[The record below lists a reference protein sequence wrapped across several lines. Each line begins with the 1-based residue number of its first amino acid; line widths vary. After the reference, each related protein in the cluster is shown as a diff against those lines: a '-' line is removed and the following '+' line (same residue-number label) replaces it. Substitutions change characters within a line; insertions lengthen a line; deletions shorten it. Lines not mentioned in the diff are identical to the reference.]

1 MTRTPIAMVA
11 TLALLL
17 SGSATPAHAEDAIEA
32 AGVAAGV
39 GPGNLL
45 FVPIKAISIAVGGLS
60 GAISYVVTGGNLE
73 LTRQIWEDT
82 ALGPYLIT
90 PQLAREA
97 IGERPEL
104 YQPKKDG
111 MQR

>member
-1 MTRTPIAMVA
+1 MTRTPFAIAA

-17 SGSATPAHAEDAIEA
+17 SGSPAPSHAEDAIEA
-32 AGVAAGV
+32 AGVAVGV

-45 FVPIKAISIAVGGLS
+45 FLPIKAISVVT
-60 GAISYVVTGGNLE
+60 GALTGALSYVVTGGNLE

-111 MQR
+111 MPR

>member
-1 MTRTPIAMVA
+1 MVYYMRMHSA
-11 TLALLL
+11 IFGVVWVVL
-17 SGSATPAHAEDAIEA
+17 SAAVAHAQPVCLEQRIQA
-32 AGVAAGV
+32 ANPGFFMSFGSDVA
-39 GPGNLL
+39 
-45 FVPIKAISIAVGGLS
+45 
-60 GAISYVVTGGNLE
+60 
-73 LTRQIWEDT
+73 IWEDT

-111 MQR
+111 MPR